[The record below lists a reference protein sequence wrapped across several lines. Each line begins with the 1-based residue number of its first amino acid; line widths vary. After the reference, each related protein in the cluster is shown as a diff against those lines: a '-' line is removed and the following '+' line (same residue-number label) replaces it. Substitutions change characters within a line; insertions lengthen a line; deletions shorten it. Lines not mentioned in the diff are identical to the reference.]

1 MEERRSLEWVMVRV
15 AASRE
20 ERVEVA
26 VWRWRASGGGLGWR
40 ERASAA
46 VLALPGTWRM
56 VKLYSER
63 RSR

>member
-26 VWRWRASGGGLGWR
+26 VWRW
-40 ERASAA
+40 
-46 VLALPGTWRM
+46 
-56 VKLYSER
+56 SER
-63 RSR
+63 GWVGGA